1 MIDNYVLTLRTPTP
15 EVWAVNVR
23 SVDITDLS
31 AQVSG
36 LRRSGMTKAQRDILR
51 KKRVLEHAERIGNIR
66 RTWKKWSRSLA
77 RIR

>member
-31 AQVSG
+31 GHMV
-36 LRRSGMTKAQRDILR
+36 
-51 KKRVLEHAERIGNIR
+51 
-66 RTWKKWSRSLA
+66 
-77 RIR
+77 